1 MQKLNPEMIALGPK
15 PCTPELLH
23 LNCIICTSDT
33 GQMLLG
39 HKLSHGYTPDVE
51 TVHQLSVLATE
62 KPQEVIGTGVT
73 TPEPWPRLFVLC
85 IVCVLCCLQIP
96 DWVTLTGH

>member
-51 TVHQLSVLATE
+51 TVHTRLEINSVFWQLKSLKKLSEQV
-62 KPQEVIGTGVT
+62 
-73 TPEPWPRLFVLC
+73 
-85 IVCVLCCLQIP
+85 
-96 DWVTLTGH
+96 